1 MKILQVNS
9 ITLEYLTKIVNETD
23 MKNIHYFFNRHGNL
37 PIVQILDKN
46 NEFNPIQFEFNT
58 KTVVLNPFGS
68 KKITEEIIT
77 QDSFSR
83 MDESMRFNELF
94 DVLKERC
101 YEDLQV
107 QKCKTLS
114 ENKAKNLVDYINSFL
129 HKFIK

>member
-37 PIVQILDKN
+37 PIVQILDEN

-58 KTVVLNPFGS
+58 KTVVLNLFGMKS
-68 KKITEEIIT
+68 EEIIT
-77 QDSFSR
+77 QDSFSK

-101 YEDLQV
+101 YEDL
-107 QKCKTLS
+107 
-114 ENKAKNLVDYINSFL
+114 
-129 HKFIK
+129 

>member
-9 ITLEYLTKIVNETD
+9 ITLEYLIKIVNETD
-23 MKNIHYFFNRHGNL
+23 MKNIHYHFNKHGNL
-37 PIVQILDKN
+37 PIVQILNKN
-46 NEFNPIQFEFNT
+46 NHLDLIQFEFNT
-58 KTVVLNPFGS
+58 KTVVLNLFGTKS
-68 KKITEEIIT
+68 EEIIT
-77 QDSFSR
+77 QDSFTR

>member
-37 PIVQILDKN
+37 PIVQILDEN

-58 KTVVLNPFGS
+58 KTVVLNLFGMKS
-68 KKITEEIIT
+68 EEIIT
-77 QDSFSR
+77 QDSFPR
-83 MDESMRFNELF
+83 MDESMKFNKLF
-94 DVLKERC
+94 DTLKERC

-107 QKCKTLS
+107 QKYKTLS